1 MFAFHL
7 VPQFV
12 QKVCVQLTLVGLFW
26 CLSFAGC
33 GTTKSTVATEQIMLS
48 DAVDHAVAR
57 IDFTPLSGQKVF
69 FNTEFIKN
77 YKGVGFVNSE
87 YVISS
92 LRQQMSAAGL
102 QLQEKEDSADF
113 ILEGRIGALGTDA
126 HEVVYGIP
134 STSALNDAADAVA
147 AISQVPKVPG
157 IPELAMAKRSNQIAA
172 AKLAVFA
179 IEKESRARVW
189 QSGVS
194 TGKSTAKDLW
204 IFGAGP
210 FQRGSIHEGNVRFAG
225 SSLDVPLLE
234 NERDG
239 VRGPIASYRQA
250 TIFEIPEDEPPVELA
265 EGEKPEASGVQQ
277 ASNEEV
283 VKEDKKP
290 AATKK

>member
-12 QKVCVQLTLVGLFW
+12 QKICVQLTLVGLFW
-26 CLSFAGC
+26 CLSFVGC

-57 IDFTPLSGQKVF
+57 IDFTPLAGQKVF
-69 FNTEFIKN
+69 FNTQFIKN
-77 YKGVGFVNSE
+77 YKGIGFVNSE

-102 QLQEKEDSADF
+102 QLLEKEDEADY
-113 ILEGRIGALGTDA
+113 IIEGRIGALGTDG

-134 STSALNDAADAVA
+134 STSALNDAADAVS
-147 AISQVPKVPG
+147 AISQVPKLPG
-157 IPELAMAKRSNQIAA
+157 IPELAMAKRTNQIAA
-172 AKLAVFA
+172 AKLALFA
-179 IEKESRARVW
+179 IERESRSRVW
-189 QSGVS
+189 QSGIS
-194 TGKSTAKDLW
+194 TGKSTSKDLW
-204 IFGAGP
+204 VFGAGP
-210 FQRGSIHEGNVRFAG
+210 FQRGTIHEGNVRFAG

-250 TIFEIPEDEPPVELA
+250 TIFEIPEDEVAVELA
-265 EGEKPEASGVQQ
+265 EGEEADESGVQQ

-283 VKEDKKP
+283 SNETDKPSDKK
-290 AATKK
+290 K